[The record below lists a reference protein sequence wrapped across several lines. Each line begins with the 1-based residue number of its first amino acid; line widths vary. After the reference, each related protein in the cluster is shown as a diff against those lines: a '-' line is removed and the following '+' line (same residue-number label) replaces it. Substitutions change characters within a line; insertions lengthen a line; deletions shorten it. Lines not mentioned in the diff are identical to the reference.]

1 MKLIYLVSTY
11 KGNEKKE
18 RRGSAKRGMRATRY
32 ERFSFYGAYY
42 GSLISKILL
51 DTQKGN
57 KFILDQKYLLKI
69 NVTKLNDKVLY
80 GKVISYKNLP
90 DESDLFIKN

>member
-11 KGNEKKE
+11 KGKEEKLQ
-18 RRGSAKRGMRATRY
+18 RGLKGRDASSHGF

-51 DTQKGN
+51 DQKKEN

-69 NVTKLNDKVLY
+69 DVTKLNNKVLY
-80 GKVISYKNLP
+80 GKVVSYKNLP
-90 DESDLFIKN
+90 HESDLFF